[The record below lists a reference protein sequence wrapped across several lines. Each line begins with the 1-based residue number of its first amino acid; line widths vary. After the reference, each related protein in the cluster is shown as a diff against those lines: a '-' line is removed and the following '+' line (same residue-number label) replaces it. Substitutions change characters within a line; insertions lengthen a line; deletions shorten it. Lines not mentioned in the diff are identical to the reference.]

1 MKKLMIHTIIIRTI
15 GVLFLLG
22 GIVHWLIIFGVIKE
36 ATPVLITIYF
46 HSLAIFSPLTG
57 YGLCIFREWGRKLGL
72 IIVLT
77 QLPAH
82 SYMIYLDS
90 YTNWNSGVTTWER
103 GLDMAFAIFFLIYFQ
118 FPPIKA
124 RFKAKDSRD

>member
-1 MKKLMIHTIIIRTI
+1 MLHTIIIRSI
-15 GVLFLLG
+15 GAFFLLG
-22 GIVHWLIIFGVIKE
+22 GVVHWLIIFGVMKE
-36 ATPVLITIYF
+36 VAPILITIYF
-46 HSLAIFSPLTG
+46 HSLAIFSPLAG
-57 YGLCIFREWGRKLGL
+57 YGLCNFREWGRKLGL
-72 IIVLT
+72 IIALT

-90 YTNWNSGVTTWER
+90 YTKWNSGVTTCER

-124 RFKAKDSRD
+124 RFKAKGIRD

>member
-1 MKKLMIHTIIIRTI
+1 MLHKIIIQTI

-46 HSLAIFSPLTG
+46 HSLAIFSPLAG
-57 YGLCIFREWGRKLGL
+57 IGLCFIKEWGRKLGL
-72 IIVLT
+72 LIALT

-82 SYMIYLDS
+82 GYMLYLDS
-90 YTNWNSGVTTWER
+90 YANWNSGVAPWER
-103 GLDMAFAIFFLIYFQ
+103 GLDMAFAIFYLIYFQ
-118 FPPIKA
+118 FSAIKT
-124 RFKAKDSRD
+124 RFKARMD